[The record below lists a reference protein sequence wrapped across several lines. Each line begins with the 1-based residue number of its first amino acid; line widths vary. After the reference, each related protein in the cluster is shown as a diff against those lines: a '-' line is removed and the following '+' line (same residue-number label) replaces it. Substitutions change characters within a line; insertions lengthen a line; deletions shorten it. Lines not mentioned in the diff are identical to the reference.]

1 MVVETQTQSTVIDCA
16 VSSRLDTSFAGC
28 ASGAKISTANIT
40 NNSGATAYYKV
51 EYSLDNGSNWTQ
63 KASNLSV
70 AASATDTSLTQSVP
84 HGSTITWRFQDSSTS
99 GDFTGANWENES
111 NTSATV
117 DCDPNSVFSNSFGS
131 CASGSATATLSITN
145 NEISTG
151 SLDLTDSSVL
161 ITSTDEIVIPS
172 SEYSKVAT
180 GDAVIY
186 TQGSSGAQGNLT
198 DGTTYYIIKSGTDNR
213 VKLATTNLNAILGT
227 AIDLTAVASGG
238 TAHTLTGLTAYYKV
252 EYKIDDGSYTTADG
266 NVSVAIG
273 ATDTSVTASVPH
285 GSTITWKITDSF
297 TSNDFTNMSEET
309 QA

>member
-1 MVVETQTQSTVIDCA
+1 M
-16 VSSRLDTSFAGC
+16 
-28 ASGAKISTANIT
+28 
-40 NNSGATAYYKV
+40 
-51 EYSLDNGSNWTQ
+51 
-63 KASNLSV
+63 
-70 AASATDTSLTQSVP
+70 
-84 HGSTITWRFQDSSTS
+84 
-99 GDFTGANWENES
+99 
-111 NTSATV
+111 
-117 DCDPNSVFSNSFGS
+117 
-131 CASGSATATLSITN
+131 SITN

-161 ITSTDEIVIPS
+161 IVSTDEIVIPS

-198 DGTTYYIIKSGTDNR
+198 DGTTYYIIKSGTANR
-213 VKLATTNLNAILGT
+213 VKLATSNLNALAGT

-238 TAHTLTGLTAYYKV
+238 TAHTLTGATAYYKV

-297 TSNDFTNMSEET
+297 TSNDFTNMSE
-309 QA
+309 